1 MNIYVTP
8 RIFGGKEAAVWLCID
23 RIEGNTVV
31 LLDDGDQV
39 YHLNAA
45 AYETLVGRAPA
56 ESDVLTATVENGTV
70 LTARYDGEETERR
83 KAAARARLHRLFGK
97 K

>member
-31 LLDDGDQV
+31 LLDDGEQV

-56 ESDVLTATVENGTV
+56 ESDVLSAEVNDGRI
-70 LTARYDGEETERR
+70 LAAAYDGAETERR
-83 KAAARARLHRLFGK
+83 KTAARERLNRLFGK

>member
-1 MNIYVTP
+1 M
-8 RIFGGKEAAVWLCID
+8 WLCID

-31 LLDDGDQV
+31 LLDDGEQV

-70 LTARYDGEETERR
+70 LTARYDGAETERR
-83 KAAARARLHRLFGK
+83 KTAARARLHRLFGK